1 MTESDL
7 QVRGHGT
14 SLGLLTP
21 SRSHASRITPQG
33 VPGFVYLLPIS
44 VCRARSRVFQPHT
57 SSDLSHPKHVTQW
70 CRSLPQSIC
79 VSIYPAVA
87 FNLCLPSLQVSSV
100 ISNFFSN
107 LKIQSSLS
115 RKPYPLH
122 IATYQTL
129 PSPNSIMPDF
139 YNITE
144 KEVQEKVY
152 SHINGS
158 IEEILDRYCV
168 SELCKG
174 WPVYRDHSEWNNYR
188 DIFAEKDAFI
198 WTSKLLHDNTRE
210 K

>member
-14 SLGLLTP
+14 SLGLHALTLPCFTNHTTKRAWLCLLAPDFGLP
-21 SRSHASRITPQG
+21 SSQ
-33 VPGFVYLLPIS
+33 PGIPTAYQLRP
-44 VCRARSRVFQPHT
+44 
-57 SSDLSHPKHVTQW
+57 SHPKHVTQW
-70 CRSLPQSIC
+70 CRSLPQSVC

-100 ISNFFSN
+100 ISKFFSN

-122 IATYQTL
+122 ITTYKTL